1 MRFHWFPQSAHQFLL
16 SSCINA
22 IITYY
27 CTIRLFITVIH
38 GTIAANYYSIR
49 AVQTKIKPGVLTR
62 KFHPTKPTM
71 LLRKSPPWEKAAELN
86 SLPLHI
92 LNSTPISTCNTY
104 SITSLR
110 SASSWNEKESISC
123 IKTENCI
130 KKSLHN
136 ILRSFENTH
145 VIYLKDSLIQY
156 IVLQFW
162 EH

>member
-27 CTIRLFITVIH
+27 CAIRLFITVIH
-38 GTIAANYYSIR
+38 GTIAANYYIFHKSSTNKNQAWR
-49 AVQTKIKPGVLTR
+49 TDTKVSPNKADHVASQVAPVG
-62 KFHPTKPTM
+62 
-71 LLRKSPPWEKAAELN
+71 KSRRIELATT
-86 SLPLHI
+86 PYTELH
-92 LNSTPISTCNTY
+92 SNTY